1 MSGTLWKKWGNYLPG
16 VWHEGESGWRG
27 EDGERGRGVGGLPLF
42 ISPSGVQGGVTQ
54 CDGCSP
60 DPQTPADTFN
70 GHRFL
75 SRQKEKKREEDRAW
89 SEGDRGGGMDF
100 DRERGEGWRKK
111 YREKAKGLKRKS
123 SEGKTKMSDSSG
135 PAWDAFLDHC
145 SFHLGHVSTCPG
157 RETVEFPPLFF
168 HRICSSQVTI

>member
-1 MSGTLWKKWGNYLPG
+1 M
-16 VWHEGESGWRG
+16 
-27 EDGERGRGVGGLPLF
+27 GGLPLF

-89 SEGDRGGGMDF
+89 SEGDRGGGGGTLTEKEEKDE
-100 DRERGEGWRKK
+100 ERSI
-111 YREKAKGLKRKS
+111 EKKRK
-123 SEGKTKMSDSSG
+123 G
-135 PAWDAFLDHC
+135 
-145 SFHLGHVSTCPG
+145 
-157 RETVEFPPLFF
+157 
-168 HRICSSQVTI
+168 

>member
-1 MSGTLWKKWGNYLPG
+1 MKGRVGGG
-16 VWHEGESGWRG
+16 VRMEKEVGGW
-27 EDGERGRGVGGLPLF
+27 GGLPLF

-100 DRERGEGWRKK
+100 DRERGEG
-111 YREKAKGLKRKS
+111 
-123 SEGKTKMSDSSG
+123 
-135 PAWDAFLDHC
+135 
-145 SFHLGHVSTCPG
+145 
-157 RETVEFPPLFF
+157 
-168 HRICSSQVTI
+168 